1 MRFPECIDS
10 CDASNAALA
19 WTAGG
24 KLPLMEIVDTQYMQ
38 AAQGTLRQITLD
50 FSPAAEISSAC
61 ARIFSL
67 VDRDDDQQR
76 RIARNAWIIKSTILQ
91 TMLEFDDPRL
101 GFNAMAQTMRDSADA
116 VAAIASPTDTLVRLM
131 DALVATPRNPKRDW
145 FLAQIAASSAPGL
158 PAAILVR
165 LQGAGTPGW
174 PAALTSVDDFG
185 DDSVA
190 LVRTRKDIRNRVFG
204 KVVIPGTMKFTA
216 RPLVN
221 DILYGGRSA
230 DLIVLA
236 YSAEKIYIPQP
247 IVLPADRTFAAAGLR
262 KLNVTALK
270 QAYPVDPIDPID
282 NWANE
287 SIWEELR
294 SRYLDVAPLSDK
306 DVSVAARFVLFA
318 DGSGAFL
325 PEEKSVVEISD
336 FLNGGRKFE
345 ISEERLPR
353 KCVRD
358 LEEHD
363 LVMLRLSGSG
373 DYLDDVADSL
383 MAREGLG
390 SLRIEATA
398 WKPWLNRVIRKHG
411 EGIVAKAGK
420 DFGLRL
426 RSATYI
432 WAWAGETVI
441 APQDFDTFRAL
452 IATLVHLDPTAIS
465 AGTEEYAYKR
475 WQQMEQVK
483 AFHFRAGAAIRTAL
497 LQRVKSLV
505 ADRVRVETVESI
517 ELPGVEAGRMGLLRV
532 SAVDAK
538 PVRIPQSRLFHVFPL
553 KEH

>member
-1 MRFPECIDS
+1 MRSPECIDPS
-10 CDASNAALA
+10 GTSNSALA
-19 WTAGG
+19 WTGGG
-24 KLPLMEIVDTQYMQ
+24 KLSLMEVVDRQYMH

-50 FSPAAEISSAC
+50 FAPAAEISSAC

-91 TMLEFDDPRL
+91 TMLEFNDPRL
-101 GFNAMAQTMRDSADA
+101 GLNAMAQTMRDSAEV

-131 DALVATPRNPKRDW
+131 GALVATPRNPKRDW
-145 FLAQIAASSAPGL
+145 FLAQMAASSATGS
-158 PAAILVR
+158 PAAILVG

-185 DDSVA
+185 NDSVA

-204 KVVIPGTMKFTA
+204 KVVIPGTVKFTA
-216 RPLVN
+216 RRLVH

-230 DLIVLA
+230 DIVVLA
-236 YSAEKIYIPQP
+236 YSSEKIHIPQP
-247 IVLPADRTFAAAGLR
+247 IALPADRTFGAAGLR
-262 KLNVTALK
+262 RLRVAAPK
-270 QAYPVDPIDPID
+270 QDDPIDQID
-282 NWANE
+282 HWANE

-294 SRYLDVAPLSDK
+294 SRHLDVAPLSDR

-325 PEEKSVVEISD
+325 PEDKSVVEISELLKD
-336 FLNGGRKFE
+336 GRNFE
-345 ISEERLPR
+345 ISQESLPR
-353 KCVRD
+353 KSIRD

-373 DYLDDVADSL
+373 DYLEEVADSL
-383 MAREGLG
+383 MTQEGLS
-390 SLRIEATA
+390 SLRVEATE
-398 WKPWLNRVIRKHG
+398 WKPWLNRVIRAHG
-411 EGIVAKAGK
+411 EGIVAKVGK

-426 RSATYI
+426 RSATYL
-432 WAWAGETVI
+432 WAWAGDTVI
-441 APQDFDTFRAL
+441 APHDFDTFRAL
-452 IATLVHLDPTAIS
+452 IATLVRLDPTAIF
-465 AGTEEYAYKR
+465 AGTNEYAYKK

-483 AFHFRAGAAIRTAL
+483 AFHVRAGAAIRTAL
-497 LQRVKSLV
+497 LQRVMGLV

-517 ELPGVEAGRMGLLRV
+517 ELPGLKAGRMGLLRV